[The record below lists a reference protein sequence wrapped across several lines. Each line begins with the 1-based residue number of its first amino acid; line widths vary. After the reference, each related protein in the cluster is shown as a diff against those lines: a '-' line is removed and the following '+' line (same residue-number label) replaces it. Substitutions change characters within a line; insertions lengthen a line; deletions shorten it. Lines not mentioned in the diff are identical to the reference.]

1 MTKYTEQTK
10 AEIILRWKAGDTC
23 LGLAKQYGIPQR
35 TVRTWL
41 AGVSRDLEAIK
52 NKPTLDEMA
61 YALVYETFGALIA
74 IARKAQEPAWLEK
87 QGADGLH
94 LLFGVA
100 ADKLVRLLGAVEAGR
115 QDKLGGTGDPERA
128 EVVAG

>member
-1 MTKYTEQTK
+1 MIRYSPELK
-10 AEIILRWKAGDTC
+10 AEIILKWKTGDTC
-23 LGLAKQYGIPQR
+23 LGLAKAYGIPQR
-35 TVRTWL
+35 TIRGWL
-41 AGVSRDLEAIK
+41 KAETRDLAAIK

-61 YALVYETFGALIA
+61 YDLVAETFGALIA

-100 ADKLVRLLGAVEAGR
+100 SDKLIRLLGAVEASHPAGAS
-115 QDKLGGTGDPERA
+115 TGDEKRL
-128 EVVAG
+128 ESVAG

>member
-1 MTKYTEQTK
+1 MQQHAPEIK
-10 AEIILRWKAGDTC
+10 AQIVLEWKAGESC
-23 LGLAKQYGIPQR
+23 KGLSRKYGVPESTLRQWTKGQTR
-35 TVRTWL
+35 APLTP
-41 AGVSRDLEAIK
+41 K

-61 YALVYETFGALIA
+61 YDLVAETFGALIA

-100 ADKLVRLLGAVEAGR
+100 SDKLIRLLGAVEASHPAGAS
-115 QDKLGGTGDPERA
+115 TGDEKRL
-128 EVVAG
+128 ESVAG